1 MRIELGHVGIFKLL
15 MKRLDV
21 DSDIKSG
28 IHQFIST
35 KNYAALSSKL
45 DKCGK
50 NQTTAILRELPKLFG
65 GAEVFEKARILFD
78 GYDDKL
84 GEMLEYLQAIYAA
97 LTDLGLEE
105 SVIIDFGLVNQADYY
120 SSLVFKG
127 YTSKAREPVLSGGRY
142 DHLLKDFGCD
152 LPATG
157 FAINVDQIVAGILSH
172 NEAGNPRD
180 TNKRLRLALAKGRL
194 EKGAI
199 ELLEKMGFDC
209 SHLNEKGRKLLLSI
223 PGQNIEVVFGK
234 AADVVT
240 YVEHGVCDMGIV
252 GMDIIMEYGGSFYEV
267 LDLGF
272 GMCRFVMATPKGK
285 DFYAGYSIKKVASR
299 YPKVTREFFE
309 EKGMDVQVIKL
320 EGSVELA
327 PLLSL
332 ADGIVDL
339 VDTGKTLAENGL
351 EVVNDIQNIS
361 ARLIVNETS
370 MKLKKEFIEAFINY
384 MEEKVG

>member
-1 MRIELGHVGIFKLL
+1 M
-15 MKRLDV
+15 
-21 DSDIKSG
+21 
-28 IHQFIST
+28 
-35 KNYAALSSKL
+35 
-45 DKCGK
+45 
-50 NQTTAILRELPKLFG
+50 
-65 GAEVFEKARILFD
+65 
-78 GYDDKL
+78 
-84 GEMLEYLQAIYAA
+84 
-97 LTDLGLEE
+97 
-105 SVIIDFGLVNQADYY
+105 
-120 SSLVFKG
+120 
-127 YTSKAREPVLSGGRY
+127 
-142 DHLLKDFGCD
+142 
-152 LPATG
+152 
-157 FAINVDQIVAGILSH
+157 SH

-272 GMCRFVMATPKGK
+272 GKCRFVLATPKGK

-370 MKLKKEFIEAFINY
+370 MKLKMKSIEAFINN
-384 MEEKVG
+384 MAEKVG